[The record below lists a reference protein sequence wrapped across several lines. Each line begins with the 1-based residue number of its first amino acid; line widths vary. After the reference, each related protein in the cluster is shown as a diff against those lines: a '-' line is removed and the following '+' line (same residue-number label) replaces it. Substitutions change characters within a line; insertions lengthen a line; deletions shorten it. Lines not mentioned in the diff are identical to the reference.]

1 MSSCAQVLSWPHS
14 CDLNHVISV
23 ALDKSHKRYFI
34 PINNLKSCVA
44 GVTAVSS
51 VWFSA
56 AVSPK
61 SHSCLGIHS
70 QESWRQGVYGYCEKS
85 WWMTL
90 QTLGC
95 WTSVSLFKQCCLDVW
110 NYSPGQISRQE
121 NIPTDGHFL
130 REQGRHVADL
140 IRGEPGRPER
150 REVGNRGLH
159 SPAEISGNPGRS
171 DQRRHTQRGLMVD
184 PETRSSA
191 GFLLLISTCDLFSA
205 LAIVSGLNQAFW
217 TCLRSGPQV
226 YRGALGCSSVD

>member
-1 MSSCAQVLSWPHS
+1 M
-14 CDLNHVISV
+14 
-23 ALDKSHKRYFI
+23 
-34 PINNLKSCVA
+34 
-44 GVTAVSS
+44 
-51 VWFSA
+51 
-56 AVSPK
+56 
-61 SHSCLGIHS
+61 
-70 QESWRQGVYGYCEKS
+70 
-85 WWMTL
+85 
-90 QTLGC
+90 
-95 WTSVSLFKQCCLDVW
+95 
-110 NYSPGQISRQE
+110 
-121 NIPTDGHFL
+121 
-130 REQGRHVADL
+130 ADL